1 MARSRPFKRDRY
13 SFLSVTG
20 TSDQEGTLI
29 RRFKD
34 QCKQSGVSVKDAVI
48 ELIARFL
55 DG

>member
-1 MARSRPFKRDRY
+1 MARSRPFQRGRY

-20 TSDQEGTLI
+20 TSDQDGTLI
-29 RRFKD
+29 HRFKD
-34 QCKQSGVSVKDAVI
+34 RCKQSGVSVKDALF